1 MFLQRKIKFLILALF
16 LISPFTYAQVDTAY
30 YFRQWEQGIN
40 LLDKDFK
47 NAHLMIEDAIFGFAN
62 QKYWKSAT
70 YKALHYSKIL
80 IEKKQNPQAQ
90 KWIHY
95 AGEWGAEK
103 LGNLNVHYCQVLE
116 NASLLNFLNG
126 DFFSAYNLL
135 KKSIKIYQNCE
146 TKDQSYLLKLHQ
158 NIATWSENLGNWEDA
173 YASYHFLY
181 HYAENT
187 KDYLV
192 KLANIAY
199 ENMDYWNA
207 KDYFILLLKEKYRDS
222 TLYLKLTECYLHF
235 GKSDSAEY
243 YFQNY
248 YKKVKDL
255 SIESFSLKYF
265 EIKAWM
271 AKQAQAYQEAID
283 ALQLGLQHPKITPF
297 QKIQFYWNIG
307 KTWSDLGLLENA
319 EAQYKSAIIL
329 CSDTLFI
336 KYLISKDLAEL
347 YLKKAQWV
355 KAEELLLPVH
365 HKFHKFLGR
374 FHIETLSVDE
384 LLGRLYFQKKEF
396 EKSLYFYQL
405 ALDNSKYHHDLQ
417 IKTLKIYRKIIQT
430 WLQIYHQKQNYAV
443 LKEVLS
449 IWKSYIKFL
458 EFTLQYPHHDE
469 ELFFEIQNGL
479 FEASETYLEAYFRKS
494 QIQHLHT
501 AYYCHWL
508 WKKIKQKS
516 LQQYFQNSE
525 TYQNLVVRKKMLQ
538 NLMVKETTNPEYS
551 AMKLNYWSIMIDSL
565 NQQIQQTSF
574 QKPIWFDPHAKSLF
588 STDEEECQIA
598 YFIGNQQWMIF
609 FHYQD
614 QLFFKYFPDN
624 YELKNHLYLL
634 KKGNENPD
642 NVSTQ
647 VIQEKISEML
657 LEFPLNKIQH
667 FKKIK
672 TLNFSFDEPMFHIE
686 LEKLYVPNTQRK
698 LFLTQKYN
706 LQKKLAPF

>member
-1 MFLQRKIKFLILALF
+1 MFLQRKIKFLFLALF
-16 LISPFTYAQVDTAY
+16 TNFLCTYSQVDTTF
-30 YFRQWEQGIN
+30 YFRQWVQGIN
-40 LLDKDFK
+40 LLDKDFTT
-47 NAHLMIEDAIFGFAN
+47 AHLIIENAIFGFAN

-70 YKALHYSKIL
+70 YKALQYSKIL
-80 IEKKQNPQAQ
+80 IEKKQNLHAQ

-103 LGNLNVHYCQVLE
+103 LGNFNIHYCQVLE

-135 KKSIKIYQNCE
+135 KKSIKIYQKCE
-146 TKDQSYLLKLHQ
+146 TTDQSYLLKLHQ

-181 HYAENT
+181 HYAENP

-192 KLANIAY
+192 KLAHIAY

-207 KDYFILLLKEKYRDS
+207 KDYLLLLQKENYRDS

-235 GKSDSAEY
+235 GKADSAEY
-243 YFQNY
+243 YFQIY

-255 SIESFSLKYF
+255 PIESFSLKYF

-271 AKQAQAYQEAID
+271 AKQAQAYQESID
-283 ALQLGLQHPKITPF
+283 ALQLGLQHPKISSL

-319 EAQYKSAIIL
+319 ENQFKNAIEL
-329 CSDTLFI
+329 SSDTLFI
-336 KYLISKDLAEL
+336 KYLISKDLSEL

-365 HKFHKFLGR
+365 HKFHKFLSR
-374 FHIETLSVDE
+374 FHTETLNVDE
-384 LLGRLYFQKKEF
+384 LLGKLYFQKKEYD
-396 EKSLYFYQL
+396 KSLYFYQL

-417 IKTLKIYRKIIQT
+417 IRTLKIYRKIIQT
-430 WLQIYHQKQNYAV
+430 WLKIYHQKQNFAV

-458 EFTLQYPHHDE
+458 EFTLQYPHQEE

-479 FEASETYLEAYFRKS
+479 FEATDSYLEAYFRKG
-494 QIQHLHT
+494 QNQHLHI

-516 LQQYFQNSE
+516 LQQTFQNSE
-525 TYQNLVVRKKMLQ
+525 TYQNLIIRKKMLQ
-538 NLMVKETTNPEYS
+538 NLMVKETSNPDYS
-551 AMKLNYWSIMIDSL
+551 PMKLNYWSLMIDSL
-565 NQQIQQTSF
+565 NQQIHKTSI
-574 QKPIWFDPHAKSLF
+574 QKPVGFDPFSKSLF
-588 STDEEECQIA
+588 STDIEECQIS
-598 YFIGNQQWMIF
+598 YFIGSQQWLIF
-609 FHYQD
+609 VHYQD
-614 QLFFKYFPDN
+614 QLFFKFYPDN
-624 YELKNHLYLL
+624 YDLKNHLYLL

-642 NVSTQ
+642 NVSPL

-657 LEFPLNKIQH
+657 LEFPLNKIRN

-672 TLNFSFDEPMFHIE
+672 TLNFSLDEPMFHIE

-698 LFLTQKYN
+698 TFLTQKYN
-706 LQKKLAPF
+706 FQKKLVPF